1 MKTLI
6 LLAMFLLPGDMTHAH
21 EHPEWMLLN
30 CEDYEFLTEDID
42 DIGMEPR
49 IVAEIKIELI
59 KATDPACFE

>member
-6 LLAMFLLPGDMTHAH
+6 LLAMLLLPGEMVHADGH
-21 EHPEWMLLN
+21 SLLD

-42 DIGMEPR
+42 DIGMDPR

-59 KATDPACFE
+59 NATDPACFE